1 MHSLLWTSAITGYHT
16 HRRAVG
22 YRTPDGGSVGRGM
35 NFEHMTGHTAST
47 GLMGREEARVLAGR
61 QFMCFTSSGT
71 RSGEFEG
78 GEGDCR
84 RRRWTPSTLRRY
96 GSRCNNRNLGNATY
110 WFRCSLRG
118 IQSPRAAPT
127 HNHAVGKDANT
138 SLASCPAHA
147 SRSYHGHTHQL
158 VDCEANCSTPVYM
171 GHILYRLGFQGF
183 EATYLMLVT
192 LSTP

>member
-1 MHSLLWTSAITGYHT
+1 
-16 HRRAVG
+16 
-22 YRTPDGGSVGRGM
+22 
-35 NFEHMTGHTAST
+35 
-47 GLMGREEARVLAGR
+47 
-61 QFMCFTSSGT
+61 MCFTSSGT

-158 VDCEANCSTPVYM
+158 VDCEANCSTPRGYIFDVGDSIYSV
-171 GHILYRLGFQGF
+171 GYTRQFWDGTIQGRLAHCVRSGVSGLGTVLLCARAPDVSRNRFGKHVGRPHGRVH
-183 EATYLMLVT
+183 E
-192 LSTP
+192 P